1 MPTARPAPICSPW
14 GSRPAR
20 RRNCSNETAPET
32 IAALHQDFVD
42 AGADI
47 ILTNSFGGTRH
58 RLKLHHAQDRVFAL
72 NKKAAEIA
80 RGVADKAGRK
90 VIVAGSVGPTGEL
103 LVPLGAMTYD
113 EAVEAFAEQ
122 IEGLKAGGAEV
133 AWIETMSA
141 PDEIRAAAEAAI
153 RVGLPY
159 TYTGSFDTAGRTMMG
174 LLPKDIHGVVDGLAE
189 RPLGVGANC
198 GVGASDILASLLDM
212 TEARPDATV
221 IVKGNCGIPEFRG
234 AEIHYS
240 GTPELMA
247 DYVRLAVDGGAKI
260 VGGCCGT
267 SFAHLAAMRKALDVA
282 HEGGAPDRRDDR
294 RAHRPD
300 AQQAGDGQHRRNQRS
315 APRAPAQPGLN
326 APALSALHL
335 QVFELAPRLERAQK
349 SRRRTMPSPAASP
362 THGHLPSLER
372 SQATASCPHC
382 HYRFPASSAEAR
394 RTRERNSAL
403 YPNGSEPRAAVA
415 ISMILS

>member
-1 MPTARPAPICSPW
+1 MKANPMTTTNPIDALLAEKGVLLADGATGTNLFAMGLEAGEAPELL
-14 GSRPAR
+14 
-20 RRNCSNETAPET
+20 NETAPDT
-32 IAALHQDFVD
+32 ITSLHQNFVD

-58 RLKLHHAQDRVFAL
+58 RLKLHHAQDRAHAL
-72 NKKAAEIA
+72 NKRAAELA
-80 RGVADKAGRK
+80 RAVADKAGRK

-113 EAVEAFAEQ
+113 EAVDAFAEQ

-174 LLPKDIHGVVDGLAE
+174 LLPRDIHGVTDGLSQA
-189 RPLGVGANC
+189 PLGVGANC

-212 TEARPDATV
+212 TEARPEATV

-234 AEIHYS
+234 TEIHYS

-247 DYVRLAVDGGAKI
+247 DYVRLAVDAGAKI

-267 SFAHLAAMRKALDVA
+267 SFQHLAAMRKALDAHTKAGRPTVA
-282 HEGGAPDRRDDR
+282 AIVERIGPM
-294 RAHRPD
+294 
-300 AQQAGDGQHRRNQRS
+300 RNK
-315 APRAPAQPGLN
+315 
-326 APALSALHL
+326 
-335 QVFELAPRLERAQK
+335 V
-349 SRRRTMPSPAASP
+349 
-362 THGHLPSLER
+362 
-372 SQATASCPHC
+372 ATENTAETS
-382 HYRFPASSAEAR
+382 EAR
-394 RTRERNSAL
+394 RERRR
-403 YPNGSEPRAAVA
+403 GRA
-415 ISMILS
+415 

>member
-1 MPTARPAPICSPW
+1 MTATNPIDALLAEKGVLLADGATGTNLFAMGLEAGEAPELL
-14 GSRPAR
+14 
-20 RRNCSNETAPET
+20 NETAPDT
-32 IAALHQDFVD
+32 ITSLHQNFVD

-58 RLKLHHAQDRVFAL
+58 RLKLHHAQDRVHAL
-72 NKKAAEIA
+72 NKRAAEIA
-80 RGVADKAGRK
+80 RAVADKAGRK

-122 IEGLKAGGAEV
+122 IEGLKEGGAEV

-174 LLPKDIHGVVDGLAE
+174 LLPRDIHGVVDGLSE
-189 RPLGVGANC
+189 TPLGVGANC

-212 TEARPDATV
+212 TEAKPEATV

-234 AEIHYS
+234 TEIHYS

-260 VGGCCGT
+260 IGGCCGT
-267 SFAHLAAMRKALDVA
+267 SFQHLAAMRKALDAHTKAERPTVA
-282 HEGGAPDRRDDR
+282 AIVERIGPM
-294 RAHRPD
+294 
-300 AQQAGDGQHRRNQRS
+300 RNK
-315 APRAPAQPGLN
+315 
-326 APALSALHL
+326 
-335 QVFELAPRLERAQK
+335 V
-349 SRRRTMPSPAASP
+349 
-362 THGHLPSLER
+362 
-372 SQATASCPHC
+372 ATENTAETS
-382 HYRFPASSAEAR
+382 EAR
-394 RTRERNSAL
+394 RERRRS
-403 YPNGSEPRAAVA
+403 RA
-415 ISMILS
+415 